1 MKNELSRA
9 MASADV
15 KVRYDTQCKRVL
27 SQKEILARILAR
39 TVKEFAGMSVE
50 EIIPC
55 IEGTPEIAV
64 VSIDPGKTNQK
75 RVLHMEEEKRI
86 AGLANEDKVADEG
99 EIYYDIRFYVH
110 IPNEEGHIR
119 MIVNLEAQKSYYPGY
134 EIVTRGIFYDARMIS
149 AQLGTEFEH
158 SKYDDMKKVYSIWV
172 CMNPPKERRNT
183 VTQYSIQEKHVIGEA
198 VEQIRN
204 YDLMSAVMICLG
216 DEDDKNYGGLL
227 KFLEVLLSEEKS
239 PETKKEILETEFDV
253 PMTQTLES
261 EVRRMCNLSQGVK
274 ERAMEQGV
282 AKGIGIGE
290 DKATLN
296 AIRNVMDSFKVSV
309 DAAMDALHIPEADRA
324 KYRAMLQS

>member
-1 MKNELSRA
+1 MENELSRA
-9 MASADV
+9 IASADV

-39 TVKEFAGMSVE
+39 TVREFVGMSIA

-55 IEGTPEIAV
+55 IEGSPEIATI
-64 VSIDPGKTNQK
+64 SIDPGKTNQK
-75 RVLHMEEEKRI
+75 RGLHMEAGQRI

-172 CMNPPKERRNT
+172 CMQAPKNIGNAISE
-183 VTQYSIQEKHVIGEA
+183 YSVKKQDIIAGLPDRPGSYDKLSVVIIALNEKMEPT
-198 VEQIRN
+198 
-204 YDLMSAVMICLG
+204 
-216 DEDDKNYGGLL
+216 DKIMRYTGYS
-227 KFLEVLLSEEKS
+227 LEKI
-239 PETKKEILETEFDV
+239 KEIAQE
-253 PMTQTLES
+253 M
-261 EVRRMCNLSQGVK
+261 G
-274 ERAMEQGV
+274 
-282 AKGIGIGE
+282 
-290 DKATLN
+290 
-296 AIRNVMDSFKVSV
+296 KVLPL
-309 DAAMDALHIPEADRA
+309 A
-324 KYRAMLQS
+324 

>member
-50 EIIPC
+50 EIIPF

-134 EIVTRGIFYDARMIS
+134 EI
-149 AQLGTEFEH
+149 
-158 SKYDDMKKVYSIWV
+158 
-172 CMNPPKERRNT
+172 
-183 VTQYSIQEKHVIGEA
+183 
-198 VEQIRN
+198 
-204 YDLMSAVMICLG
+204 
-216 DEDDKNYGGLL
+216 
-227 KFLEVLLSEEKS
+227 
-239 PETKKEILETEFDV
+239 ILA
-253 PMTQTLES
+253 S
-261 EVRRMCNLSQGVK
+261 
-274 ERAMEQGV
+274 
-282 AKGIGIGE
+282 
-290 DKATLN
+290 
-296 AIRNVMDSFKVSV
+296 
-309 DAAMDALHIPEADRA
+309 
-324 KYRAMLQS
+324 